1 MEIRNTG
8 VKREGRL
15 AAIRRHIESSTV
27 RSQEDLLVA
36 LQREGYAVTQAT
48 LSRDLKVLGVVRVPG
63 PGGEYVYAFS
73 DPEGKSG
80 SGPSLTE
87 DFMRGFISM
96 EYSGAFALI
105 KTLPGHAGSVAYA
118 LDHLRL
124 ASVLGTLAGD
134 DTVLVVPRDGASRA
148 QIQREMAQASPEMPE
163 KADGRGGRG
172 GAAGV
177 RGGA

>member
-1 MEIRNTG
+1 M
-8 VKREGRL
+8 KREGRL
-15 AAIRRHIESSTV
+15 AAIRRLVGSSTM

-36 LQREGYAVTQAT
+36 LKREGFAVTQAT
-48 LSRDLKVLGVVRVPG
+48 LSRDLKVLGVVRVPDAR
-63 PGGEYVYAFS
+63 GEYLYSFS

-80 SGPSLTE
+80 SGRSLSE

-96 EYSGAFALI
+96 EFSGAFALV

-134 DTVLVVPRDGASRA
+134 DTILVVPRDGATRA
-148 QIQREMAQASPEMPE
+148 DIVREIRKRIPGIPC
-163 KADGRGGRG
+163 
-172 GAAGV
+172 
-177 RGGA
+177 